1 MKSTPLVLNED
12 NIPDLPWTIEA
23 EILST
28 VRNISIYDAL
38 DLVVIK
44 YLQHGDK
51 SALKWSLLSGLPLPK
66 AILYMAHM
74 MDPEDTLPKS
84 SFPFELKVKS
94 RIPKKGRP
102 SKQPKKDLRDW
113 LIYKMVRDLIEKN
126 GPGYYD
132 GALST
137 VAELEG
143 LSLSTVKRAH
153 DKMKAVIAAYSTTT
167 E

>member
-51 SALKWSLLSGLPLPK
+51 SVLKWSLCFWPRQ
-66 AILYMAHM
+66 
-74 MDPEDTLPKS
+74 
-84 SFPFELKVKS
+84 F
-94 RIPKKGRP
+94 
-102 SKQPKKDLRDW
+102 
-113 LIYKMVRDLIEKN
+113 
-126 GPGYYD
+126 
-132 GALST
+132 
-137 VAELEG
+137 
-143 LSLSTVKRAH
+143 
-153 DKMKAVIAAYSTTT
+153 
-167 E
+167 